1 MPKITIITPLELKS
15 LIHKNH
21 NVLTMPR
28 ELALCKPIKKAPVER
43 GLFVVISFILDF
55 QLLSELQKLGLLD
68 AVLFADGG
76 NRSVVALG
84 DFP

>member
-43 GLFVVISFILDF
+43 GLL
-55 QLLSELQKLGLLD
+55 
-68 AVLFADGG
+68 
-76 NRSVVALG
+76 
-84 DFP
+84 